1 MKNFQ
6 LKGKATTRVVYPS
19 GLFEK
24 RTVKGAQGEPK
35 YNAIFVIPK
44 TDIDKVNQVKE
55 AFEQAFRELQAS
67 GYRGKSS
74 SALNPRNVCWVDGE
88 AYANESDGREQFRD
102 FWLLKFSSKFRPV
115 VCDLQKRIITNGVPV
130 PNVDVENISD
140 EELADGDHVH
150 LNISFWTYNNPV
162 AQGIGCNVH
171 AVMRVAAG
179 EQIGGGMST
188 NPDDYFKDYE

>member
-6 LKGKATTRVVYPS
+6 LKGKATARVVYPS

-35 YNAIFVIPK
+35 YNAFFVIPK
-44 TDIDKVNQVKE
+44 SDTEKVNQIKE
-55 AFEQAFRELQAS
+55 AFEQAFKELQAS
-67 GYRGKSS
+67 GFRGKSS
-74 SALNPRNVCWVDGE
+74 SAIDPRNCCFIDGDT
-88 AYANESDGREQFRD
+88 YADKSDGREQFRE
-102 FWLLKFSSKFRPV
+102 FYLLKFSSKFRPL

-130 PNVDVENISD
+130 QGVDVENISD

-150 LNISFWTYNNPV
+150 LNISFWTYNNAV
-162 AQGIGCNVH
+162 AAGIGCNVH

-179 EQIGGGMST
+179 EQLGGGASK
-188 NPDDYFKDYE
+188 NPDDYFDSFE